1 MKTAKAPKNLRI
13 ILIPVG
19 NTNRHDLED
28 IEGRQFS
35 SENQVA
41 RYLGI
46 TVGTSKGQILTP
58 DEFKKELVFTEIDKP
73 FQKAI
78 SNIRKRKQCYD
89 LSEFMDDFNNQEFG
103 EDTDKYWMGYV
114 RVR

>member
-58 DEFKKELVFTEIDKP
+58 DEFRRMTVFT
-73 FQKAI
+73 KAQDLFDTAME
-78 SNIRKRKQCYD
+78 NIRKIKKCYD